1 MSELTNK
8 NIENRLKKNFIREMR
23 EIKFKEDQSHYEMI
37 TYQQTQFEKKHTIAH
52 NMQIKYKIHKSM
64 HKVHKEEI
72 PPSSPPLYTLRSDSQ
87 TNNKLLKIE
96 NRNKIML
103 INNSAKKKKED
114 DELTHSYILKRV
126 KGLFKSISRRRSI
139 QEICKDIELEDYSP
153 EKASCSPKAFR
164 HKASC
169 PDISYSENKCSI
181 ALPDIKMG
189 RIKYVI
195 KQETK

>member
-23 EIKFKEDQSHYEMI
+23 EIKFKEDQSHYEML

-52 NMQIKYKIHKSM
+52 NMQIKYKIHKNSY
-64 HKVHKEEI
+64 KVHKEDT
-72 PPSSPPLYTLRSDSQ
+72 PPSSPPLYTLRADSK

-96 NRNKIML
+96 SRNKIML

-114 DELTHSYILKRV
+114 DALTHRYILKRV

-139 QEICKDIELEDYSP
+139 QEICKDVEFDQYTS
-153 EKASCSPKAFR
+153 EKVNCPKVFK
-164 HKASC
+164 HKSSC
-169 PDISYSENKCSI
+169 PDISYSPSKCDVSF
-181 ALPDIKMG
+181 PDIKMG
-189 RIKYVI
+189 RMK
-195 KQETK
+195 